1 MGVSASPVHY
11 ELFTRRGGQPGWTL
25 HGASEDRAST
35 VAEAEA
41 LLAEGR
47 VAAVKVVKETYDAEA
62 RAYDGV
68 TILTRGETAPAKR
81 RTAPAADAAPACTSP
96 ADLYSAHAR
105 ETLGR
110 LLEVW
115 LGRRHVTVFE
125 LLHRPDLAEALDR
138 DGFALL
144 HAIQKAAAAEVQG
157 KGLNLHETI
166 RSHQALARRAVDR
179 LAADARRFPHMT
191 VAEFAAAAERL
202 VDPPEAADL
211 LAGAVA
217 RLLGEAGDWR
227 GKCEL
232 LAALAES
239 APGQG
244 RSRALALRVLEQ
256 PLGEILGARAG
267 LDEWAGHAPRDPGGG
282 LALLARMAIG
292 RAAAL
297 VEAADP
303 AVTIPI
309 PPVSGLAERLA
320 RLLDVDAFE
329 GVRAA
334 MTRRMLAELNGPRRL
349 RPSDPEGEIELLRAL
364 AAVLAAAAGPR
375 LPLED
380 VRSAFVERSRRL
392 VAADFVERFLVG
404 RGDPVA
410 EARALVRLA
419 ENVTGASNKREAS
432 RWIVGVVDSLR
443 FEAAVRRGPDAPGA
457 KLAALAELQR
467 ALALVDLPQGETAAI
482 HARVGEAGGW
492 VEADARLTLQLA
504 RSPAPAVTRAVMLAR
519 MAAGEAAPR
528 GPAADR
534 ARAELLKLL
543 RLPELREDAVAHP
556 AGLARLREALAACE
570 LAA

>member
-1 MGVSASPVHY
+1 MGVSAPQVHY

-25 HGASEDRAST
+25 HGASEERAST

-47 VAAVKVVKETYDAEA
+47 VAAVKVVKETYDPEA

-81 RTAPAADAAPACTSP
+81 RTAPAADAGPACTAP
-96 ADLYSAHAR
+96 ADLYAVHAR

-110 LLEVW
+110 LLDAW
-115 LGRRHVTVFE
+115 LARRRVTVFE
-125 LLHRPDLAEALDR
+125 LLHRPDLAEALDG

-144 HAIQKAAAAEVQG
+144 HAVQKAAAADVQG
-157 KGLNLHETI
+157 KGLNLHESI
-166 RSHQALARRAVDR
+166 RGYQALARRAVDR
-179 LAADARRFPHMT
+179 VTADARRFPRMAG
-191 VAEFAAAAERL
+191 AEFAAVAERL
-202 VDPPEAADL
+202 VDQPDAGYL

-217 RLLGEAGDWR
+217 RLLSEAPDWR
-227 GKCEL
+227 GKCEV
-232 LAALAES
+232 LAALSEA

-244 RSRALALRVLEQ
+244 RPRALALRVLEQ

-267 LDEWAGHAPRDPGGG
+267 LEELAGDAPRDLGGG
-282 LALLARMAIG
+282 LALLARMAVG
-292 RAAAL
+292 RVAAL
-297 VEAADP
+297 VAAADP
-303 AVTIPI
+303 AVMEPV
-309 PPVSGLAERLA
+309 PPVHGLALRLA
-320 RLLDVDAFE
+320 RLLEVDAFE

-334 MTRRMLAELNGPRRL
+334 MMRRMLAELNGPRRL
-349 RPSDPEGEIELLRAL
+349 RPADPEGEIELLRAL

-380 VRSAFVERSRRL
+380 VRAAFVERSRRL

-419 ENVTGASNKREAS
+419 ENVTGAANKREAA
-432 RWIVGVVDSLR
+432 RWIAGVVDSLR
-443 FEAAVRRGPDAPGA
+443 FETAVRRGPDAPGA
-457 KLAALAELQR
+457 KLAALADLQR
-467 ALALVDLPQGETAAI
+467 AVLPVGLPEGEVAAI
-482 HARVGEAGGW
+482 CTRVGEAGGW
-492 VEADARLTLQLA
+492 VEADAHLTQQLA
-504 RSPAPAVTRAVMLAR
+504 RSPAPPVMRAVMLAR
-519 MAAGEAAPR
+519 MAAGEAGPR

-543 RLPELREDAVAHP
+543 RLPELREDAAAHP
-556 AGLARLREALAACE
+556 ESVARLREALSACE